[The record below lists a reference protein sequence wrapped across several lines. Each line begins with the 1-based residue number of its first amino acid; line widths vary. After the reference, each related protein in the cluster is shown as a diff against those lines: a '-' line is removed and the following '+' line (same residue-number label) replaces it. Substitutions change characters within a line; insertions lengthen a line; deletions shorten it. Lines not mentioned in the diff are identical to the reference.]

1 MNKEKLIQAVRY
13 YEGDVSGNDPLLSD
27 TKAYVT
33 LNALFFPGT
42 ENEEIKVKENKFLNT
57 AFISRKTE
65 VLTII
70 HNLFSAIH
78 DNPCQKDIITYR
90 VERLYDFNLL
100 YKESRTIA
108 FTSTSKNGFLNAY
121 GDKEG
126 IVLMRFHIPA
136 GLPCL
141 DMGTFLP
148 VYAKKDESEILL
160 TPFLELSFT
169 ECELS
174 GQEKMIK
181 DRNANPPAGLFD
193 VEITGF
199 HVPAITGTDD
209 YDEEKAIS
217 FLNKLN
223 MKKPVL
229 PEERQAYPAFKQ
241 HMLQCIIQDFQSQF
255 LP

>member
-1 MNKEKLIQAVRY
+1 MNKEELIQAVRY

-27 TKAYVT
+27 NKAYVT

-42 ENEEIKVKENKFLNT
+42 ENEEIKVRENKFLNP

-65 VLTII
+65 ILTII
-70 HNLFSAIH
+70 HNLFLAIH
-78 DNPCQKDIITYR
+78 DNPCPKDIITYR

-141 DMGTFLP
+141 DMWTFLP

-160 TPFLELSFT
+160 PPFLRVSIK

-174 GQEKMIK
+174 EQNKMIK
-181 DRNANPPAGLFD
+181 DRNGNPPAGLFD
-193 VEITGF
+193 IEINGF
-199 HVPAITGTDD
+199 HVPDITGTDA
-209 YDEEKAIS
+209 YDEEKAVS
-217 FLNKLN
+217 FLNKLS
-223 MKKPVL
+223 MEKPVL
-229 PEERQAYPAFKQ
+229 PEERQAYLKFKL
-241 HMLQCIIQDFQSQF
+241 HILHCIIQDFHSQF